1 MASQSA
7 PTPATKAH
15 AGHTHATTAATTAV
29 GSATV
34 ASSAALAFARRLVKE
49 SGGRN
54 TEARRNVLACLI
66 VAGRALSHSEIE
78 TQLADADLDRV
89 TLYRVLEWL
98 VEQSLAHRVG
108 GLSGFDR
115 AMRFAFSR
123 PERRS
128 AHAHFQCVQ
137 CGTTMC
143 LDDVAVPALP
153 VPGGIEL
160 QGIELAAFGYCAPCS
175 LANRTHA
182 VENNTR

>member
-1 MASQSA
+1 MASQSGHDDA
-7 PTPATKAH
+7 ANEHDQAHTQAEPVALLPAAASASGTPT
-15 AGHTHATTAATTAV
+15 
-29 GSATV
+29 
-34 ASSAALAFARRLVKE
+34 SAAALARRLVKE

-54 TEARRNVLACLI
+54 TGARRNVLACLI
-66 VAGRALSHSEIE
+66 AAERALSHSEIE
-78 TQLADADLDRV
+78 AQLTDTDLDRV

-123 PERRS
+123 PEQGH

-143 LDDVAVPALP
+143 LDGVAVPALS
-153 VPGGIEL
+153 VPSGIQL
-160 QGIELAAFGYCAPCS
+160 QGIELAAYGYCARCGEQNTTV
-175 LANRTHA
+175 ANL
-182 VENNTR
+182 

>member
-1 MASQSA
+1 MASRST
-7 PTPATKAH
+7 PTPATVDPADH
-15 AGHTHATTAATTAV
+15 AGHTHAAV
-29 GSATV
+29 ERV
-34 ASSAALAFARRLVKE
+34 SAAGIALARRLVKE

-66 VAGRALSHSEIE
+66 AAGRALSHAEIE
-78 TQLADADLDRV
+78 AQLANTDLDRV

-160 QGIELAAFGYCAPCS
+160 QGIELAAFGYCAPCG
-175 LANRTHA
+175 LANRA
-182 VENNTR
+182 LALENSKR

>member
-1 MASQSA
+1 MASQTASTPIA
-7 PTPATKAH
+7 PATA
-15 AGHTHATTAATTAV
+15 
-29 GSATV
+29 
-34 ASSAALAFARRLVKE
+34 AALALSRRLVKE

-66 VAGRALSHSEIE
+66 AAGRALSHAEIE
-78 TQLADADLDRV
+78 TRLAATDLDRV

-98 VEQSLAHRVG
+98 VEHALAHRVG

-123 PERRS
+123 PEAGH

-143 LDDVAVPALP
+143 LDEVAVPALA

-160 QGIELAAFGYCAPCS
+160 QGIELAAFGYCAACS
-175 LANRTHA
+175 TANH
-182 VENNTR
+182 ENSGEKAHKDPVLV

>member
-7 PTPATKAH
+7 HDHAAHAHDQARTHAEPVALLPTPA
-15 AGHTHATTAATTAV
+15 
-29 GSATV
+29 S
-34 ASSAALAFARRLVKE
+34 ALALARRLVKE

-54 TEARRNVLACLI
+54 TGARRNVLACLI
-66 VAGRALSHSEIE
+66 AAERALSHGEIE
-78 TQLADADLDRV
+78 AQLTDTDLDRV

-123 PERRS
+123 PEQGH

-143 LDDVAVPALP
+143 LDGVAVPRSEEHTS
-153 VPGGIEL
+153 EL
-160 QGIELAAFGYCAPCS
+160 QS
-175 LANRTHA
+175 R
-182 VENNTR
+182 

>member
-7 PTPATKAH
+7 PTVTASVPTAH
-15 AGHTHATTAATTAV
+15 AAHGGLAPAE
-29 GSATV
+29 S
-34 ASSAALAFARRLVKE
+34 ALALARRLVKE

-54 TEARRNVLACLI
+54 TGARRNVLACLI
-66 VAGRALSHSEIE
+66 AAGRALSHAEIE
-78 TQLADADLDRV
+78 AQLGAADLDRV

-123 PERRS
+123 PERHS

-137 CGTTMC
+137 CGTTVC

-160 QGIELAAFGYCAPCS
+160 QGIELAAFGYCAACA
-175 LANRTHA
+175 LANREVA
-182 VENNTR
+182 AENVVR

>member
-1 MASQSA
+1 MASCSA
-7 PTPATKAH
+7 PTPATADLGDH
-15 AGHTHATTAATTAV
+15 ARHTRAAVEPTTAAGV
-29 GSATV
+29 
-34 ASSAALAFARRLVKE
+34 AFARQLVKE

-66 VAGRALSHSEIE
+66 AAGKALSHAEIE
-78 TQLADADLDRV
+78 AQLADTDLDRV

-98 VEQSLAHRVG
+98 VERSLAHRVG

-128 AHAHFQCVQ
+128 AHAHFQCVR

-153 VPGGIEL
+153 VPDGIEL

-175 LANRTHA
+175 LANRA
-182 VENNTR
+182 LAAENNTR